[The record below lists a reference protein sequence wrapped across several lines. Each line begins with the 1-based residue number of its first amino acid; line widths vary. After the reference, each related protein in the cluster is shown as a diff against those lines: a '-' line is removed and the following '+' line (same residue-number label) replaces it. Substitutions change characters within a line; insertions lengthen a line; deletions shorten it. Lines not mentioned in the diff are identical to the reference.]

1 MISTSS
7 TLLSTTS
14 VTTEMRRAR
23 NDTVSAGNITDFTV
37 ADGFETAFAVSVGTV
52 GPVASILV
60 ILATVKTRN
69 LRTPSNAIVATQC
82 TTDLLAAIC
91 IGPAQTVGIITGGWP
106 LDPAAC
112 TAIGLVQLVCVV
124 MSNITLTHIA
134 INRCVIITKNINTY
148 DTIFNW
154 KTTTLFL
161 VASAIA
167 SFILVL
173 SFYAGGVEVG
183 YNPITRRC
191 IIIQDLDSAVYIAFA
206 RTWSA
211 LSVTMVIISVLAY
224 IKIIVRVRR
233 SGEQV
238 QGYASNVRKRTELR
252 LTRNCGLLFL
262 VFFVFWLWSSIT
274 FGIIVPE
281 SKVLPVHLIR
291 LASDLVSA
299 DTIVNPLVY
308 GIININYRTAI
319 SNLCRCRSNAVH
331 VGNSS
336 NATIP
341 GKIKVTVSSAAQ
353 SAGGPMSGTVSPGL
367 FHQPASPMSGA
378 VPQGQLNNRLWV
390 VPQVQDT
397 SC

>member
-1 MISTSS
+1 MINTSS
-7 TLLSTTS
+7 TWLSTTS
-14 VTTEMRRAR
+14 VATEMRRAR

-281 SKVLPVHLIR
+281 SEVLPVHLIR

-308 GIININYRTAI
+308 GIINVNYRTAI

-353 SAGGPMSGTVSPGL
+353 SAGGPMSGAVSPGL
-367 FHQPASPMSGA
+367 FHQPVSPMSGA
-378 VPQGQLNNRLWV
+378 EPPGQLNNRLWV